1 MNHTEFIS
9 KLEELSH
16 VIQGTS
22 VTLWGFGFSS
32 RTAYM
37 TMLKLQLE

>member
-1 MNHTEFIS
+1 MNHAEFIS

-22 VTLWGFGFSS
+22 VTLWDLFSAQVAS
-32 RTAYM
+32 FM
-37 TMLKLQLE
+37 TMILRL

>member
-1 MNHTEFIS
+1 MNHAEFIS

-22 VTLWGFGFSS
+22 VTLLDLVQ
-32 RTAYM
+32 
-37 TMLKLQLE
+37 LK